1 MTTFISCNLMGGLGN
16 QLFQIFTTIAY
27 GIQTKRKIVFPYSE
41 SLHTGIERLT
51 YWHSFLHSLRMMTT
65 FNPSHGVTNL
75 LFCRYSFIGEKGFSY
90 EAVPEYSFREIVFN
104 GYFQSYK
111 YFEHYK
117 DSIFG
122 LIRLE
127 QQKDDIRK
135 EFPAIHF
142 PNTISMHF
150 RLGDYVNIQDCHPL
164 MPYEYYKNALQYI
177 VEHQKDQSFTVLY
190 FCQEQDNET
199 VLNMIRRLQDVYPSI
214 VFTKVDDKVPDWKQ
228 MLLMSCCQHNI
239 IANSTFSWWGGYFN
253 QNLGK
258 MVCYPDKWFGPKI
271 NHDTR
276 DLFPGDWIS
285 VATEKA

>member
-1 MTTFISCNLMGGLGN
+1 MGGLGN

-27 GIQTKRKIVFPYSE
+27 GIQTKRKIIFPYSE
-41 SLHTGIERLT
+41 TLNVGIERPT
-51 YWHSFLHSLRMMTT
+51 YWHSFLYSLRMMTT

-75 LFCRYSFIGEKGFSY
+75 LFCRYSFISENGFSY
-90 EAVPEYSFREIVFN
+90 EAIPEYPFREIVLN

-111 YFEHYK
+111 YFEPYK
-117 DSIFG
+117 DSVFA

-127 QQKDDIRK
+127 QQKDTIRK
-135 EFPAIHF
+135 EFPFINQS
-142 PNTISMHF
+142 NTISMHF

-177 VEHQKDQSFTVLY
+177 IDHQKDQSFTVLY
-190 FCQEQDNET
+190 FCQEQDNDT
-199 VLNMIRRLQDVYPSI
+199 VLNMIRQLRELYPSI
-214 VFTKVDDKVPDWKQ
+214 EFTKVDDTVQDWKQ
-228 MLLMSCCQHNI
+228 MLLMSCCRHNI

-253 QNLGK
+253 QNSDK

-285 VATEKA
+285 VATG